1 MKKIEEIKL
10 LLNLNEFS
18 THKGF
23 PNERNDVMV
32 DKTIFVHGAQLV
44 AFFKTNFTKSKQ
56 RSFLRKRRV
65 IESKRYKKVR
75 VDRKPQYVRRDSRRK
90 ASNHD
95 EWSCLRKFK

>member
-32 DKTIFVHGAQLV
+32 DKTIFYSWGPTSC
-44 AFFKTNFTKSKQ
+44 FFQNKLYKVKTEKFSKKEKS
-56 RSFLRKRRV
+56 
-65 IESKRYKKVR
+65 
-75 VDRKPQYVRRDSRRK
+75 DR
-90 ASNHD
+90 
-95 EWSCLRKFK
+95 E